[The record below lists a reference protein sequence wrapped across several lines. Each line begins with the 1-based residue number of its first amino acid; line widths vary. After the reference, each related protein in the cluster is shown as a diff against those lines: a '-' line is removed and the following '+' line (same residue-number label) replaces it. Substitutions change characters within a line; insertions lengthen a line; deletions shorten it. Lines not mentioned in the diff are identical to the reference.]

1 MLPAWDLRRSPA
13 SPRPTATSGA
23 TSITPPHAARSGYA
37 AAPADLHR
45 HGRPAPGTAPWT
57 TDIAPVRTAPA
68 TIRPLLEPS
77 PSPPPPP
84 PHPAPVRRDRQRHQA
99 QRP

>member
-37 AAPADLHR
+37 AAPADLDR

-57 TDIAPVRTAPA
+57 TDIAPVRNAPA
-68 TIRPLLEPS
+68 TIRRLLEPS
-77 PSPPPPP
+77 PSPPLRPTP
-84 PHPAPVRRDRQRHQA
+84 PAPARPNRRKHRTSA
-99 QRP
+99 V